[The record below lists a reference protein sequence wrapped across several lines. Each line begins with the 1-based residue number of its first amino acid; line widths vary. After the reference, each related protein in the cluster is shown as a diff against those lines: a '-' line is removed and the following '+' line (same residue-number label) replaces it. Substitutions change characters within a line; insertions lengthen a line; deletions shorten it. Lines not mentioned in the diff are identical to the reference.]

1 MYRCYFINME
11 LSVVLAIIVALCLKI
26 STAADKPHI
35 VFIVA
40 DDLGW
45 NDVGWV
51 NPDIKTPTLDRLAHG
66 GVILNSSYVQPLCSP
81 SRNCFMSGKF
91 PYHTGLQDSVI
102 FIDQPKYMPANLT
115 TIPQR
120 LKTLGYDTHMVG
132 KWHLGFCDWKYTPT
146 YRGFDTFMGYYGGKE
161 DYFTHVMDKV
171 ADYNGYDFRNMT
183 DVYKGAQG
191 EYSTYVFAKRAI
203 DIIMNHDKSKPM
215 YLYLPFQAVHG
226 PLQVPA
232 KYSDRYSHIH
242 DLNRKVYSGMVSA
255 LDDAVYNITTVLEDL
270 GFMDNL
276 LLVFTTDNGG
286 PPSEGANNWPLRG
299 GKSTLWEGG
308 TRGAGFVYSKTLLKK
323 KGYTHPGL
331 FHAVDWYPTLLDIAG
346 GDSSQLDIDGL
357 SQVDMILNGDR
368 SVRNQFVYNIYD
380 DHYAAALRWGDLKL
394 IVGDPGYSGWYP
406 LPGFDLD
413 VPIMDDSPLPS
424 VMLYNISAD
433 PTEHQDI
440 SKDNPDLVNFLL
452 QMLARKNGTR
462 VPAMDPPSDP
472 RSNPVNFNGSWSPG
486 WC

>member
-1 MYRCYFINME
+1 MTMRF
-11 LSVVLAIIVALCLKI
+11 SAVLALLAFSSCLKS

-35 VFIVA
+35 IFIVA

-45 NDVGWV
+45 NDVGWI
-51 NPDIKTPTLDRLAHG
+51 NPDIQTPTLDRLARD

-91 PYHTGLQDSVI
+91 PYHTGLQDKVV
-102 FIDQPKYMPANLT
+102 FIEQPKYMPADLI

-132 KWHLGFCDWKYTPT
+132 KWHLGFCNWKYTPT
-146 YRGFDTFMGYYGGKE
+146 YRGFDTFMGYYAGME
-161 DYFTHVMDKV
+161 DYFTHVRDEV
-171 ADYNGYDFRNMT
+171 ADYYGYDFRNMT
-183 DVYKGAQG
+183 DVYKDVQG
-191 EYSTYVFAKRAI
+191 EYSTYVFVKRAI

-242 DLNRKVYSGMVSA
+242 DLNRMVYSGMVSA
-255 LDDAVYNITTVLEDL
+255 LDDAVYNITTVLENL

-286 PPSEGANNWPLRG
+286 PPSHGANNWPLRG
-299 GKSTLWEGG
+299 GKATLWEGG

-323 KGYTHPGL
+323 RGYTHPGM

-346 GDSSQLDIDGL
+346 GDSSQLDIDGM
-357 SQVDMILNGDR
+357 SQVDMILNGGS
-368 SVRNQFVYNIYD
+368 SVRNEFVYNIYD

-394 IVGDPGYSGWYP
+394 MVGDISHAGWIP
-406 LPGFDLD
+406 PAGSDID
-413 VPIMDDSPLPS
+413 IPEMDNSPLPS
-424 VMLYNISAD
+424 VMLFNISAD
-433 PTEHQDI
+433 PTEHHDI
-440 SKDNPDLVNFLL
+440 SKDNPILVNFLL
-452 QMLARKNGTR
+452 QMLALKNGTR

-472 RSNPVNFNGSWSPG
+472 RSNPVNFNGAWSPG

>member
-1 MYRCYFINME
+1 MTLYT
-11 LSVVLAIIVALCLKI
+11 VLAAVVVSCFT
-26 STAADKPHI
+26 STAAAADKPHI

-45 NDVGWV
+45 NDVGWI
-51 NPDIKTPTLDRLAHG
+51 NPDIQTPTLDRLARD

-91 PYHTGLQDSVI
+91 PYHTGLQDSVV
-102 FIDQPKYMPANLT
+102 FIEQPKYMPADLI

-120 LKTLGYDTHMVG
+120 LKTFGYDTHMVG
-132 KWHLGFCDWKYTPT
+132 KWHLGFCNWKYTPT
-146 YRGFDTFMGYYGGKE
+146 YRGFDTFMGYYGGME
-161 DYFTHVMDKV
+161 DHFTHDRYRLV
-171 ADYNGYDFRNMT
+171 DYYGYDFRNMT
-183 DVYKGAQG
+183 DVYKDAQG

-242 DLNRKVYSGMVSA
+242 DLNRMVYSGMVSS
-255 LDDAVYNITTVLEDL
+255 LDDAVYNITTVLENL

-286 PPSEGANNWPLRG
+286 LPTQGGNNWPLRG
-299 GKSTLWEGG
+299 GKGTLWEGG

-323 KGYTHPGL
+323 RGYTHPGM

-346 GDSSQLDIDGL
+346 GDSSQLDIDGV
-357 SQVDMILNGDR
+357 SQVDMILNGGS
-368 SVRNQFVYNIYD
+368 SVRNEFVYNIYD
-380 DHYAAALRWGDLKL
+380 AHHAAALRWGDMKL
-394 IVGDPGYSGWYP
+394 IVGNPGRYSGWYP
-406 LPGFDLD
+406 PPESDLD
-413 VPIMDDSPLPS
+413 VPLIDDSRLPS
-424 VMLYNISAD
+424 VMLFNISTD
-433 PTEHQDI
+433 PTEHHDI
-440 SKDNPDLVNFLL
+440 SKDNPTLVNSLL
-452 QMLARKNGTR
+452 QMLALKNGTR

-472 RSNPVNFNGSWSPG
+472 RSNPANFKDAWSPG